1 MVIADDRILKHF
13 KIMQG
18 NRMQRQLKQRLLIER
33 SGRIALPML
42 MGNLRDEEKKV
53 KLQDRYHKRKRQ
65 Q

>member
-53 KLQDRYHKRKRQ
+53 KL
-65 Q
+65 